1 MKHVLLLSL
10 LSIGILPAKSQF
22 DFAKINLLSSS
33 YSASIAD
40 NSESST
46 ITFQDESDNEKM
58 TAVVFKAQQYC
69 RIVLKDVDFDFPY
82 KLMNATV
89 YFSGTNFKSV
99 EKGTL
104 KSTDLKP
111 IKSMMDRSSPGTMVV
126 FDNVQ
131 VMGPDDFLRT
141 IVGLSIVL
149 R

>member
-1 MKHVLLLSL
+1 MKHVLLLSF
-10 LSIGILPAKSQF
+10 LSVSILPAKSQL
-22 DFAKINLLSSS
+22 DFAKINLPSPG
-33 YSASIAD
+33 YSAAMGD
-40 NSESST
+40 KSEAST
-46 ITFQDESDNEKM
+46 ITFQDESGQEKI

-104 KSTDLKP
+104 NSTDLKP
-111 IKSMMDRSSPGTMVV
+111 LKTMMERCAPGTMVV

-131 VMGPDDFLRT
+131 VMGPDNFLRT
-141 IVGLSIVL
+141 ISGLSLVL